1 MPSNYLKYNTYIVC
15 FLFFLVKSK
24 QYEFHF
30 FSFFFSSAWKCSSM
44 HNLRLEE
51 IFLNQCNNFFAFV
64 FVIRSVN

>member
-30 FSFFFSSAWKCSSM
+30 FSFF
-44 HNLRLEE
+44 
-51 IFLNQCNNFFAFV
+51 
-64 FVIRSVN
+64 SVAPGNAEA